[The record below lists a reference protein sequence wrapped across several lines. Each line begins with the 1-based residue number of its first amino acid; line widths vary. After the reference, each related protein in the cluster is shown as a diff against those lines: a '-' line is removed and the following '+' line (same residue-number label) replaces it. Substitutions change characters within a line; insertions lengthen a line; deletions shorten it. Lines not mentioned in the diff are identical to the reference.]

1 MNPIQMLFLFWFAEH
16 CLHWAVRKFGSLKKE
31 QYTNGENL
39 EVKATEKF
47 KKYFITK
54 PKNLLDNF
62 PVKESPDTW
71 KPPRRPPKIIEFDS
85 NSSQQKSVISL
96 IGNAIILYSIPSLNT
111 SFFEFYFVQIAT
123 KIDYGR

>member
-1 MNPIQMLFLFWFAEH
+1 MGFFLFAEH

-31 QYTNGENL
+31 QHTNGENL

-85 NSSQQKSVISL
+85 NSSQQKSLILL
-96 IGNAIILYSIPSLNT
+96 IGNAIILYVQYST
-111 SFFEFYFVQIAT
+111 SFCEFYFVQIAT
-123 KIDYGR
+123 KINYGR

>member
-1 MNPIQMLFLFWFAEH
+1 M
-16 CLHWAVRKFGSLKKE
+16 RKFGSLKKV

-85 NSSQQKSVISL
+85 NSSQQMSVISQ
-96 IGNAIILYSIPSLNT
+96 IGNAIISYSIQNFDNPLFLKNC
-111 SFFEFYFVQIAT
+111 T
-123 KIDYGR
+123 KGFKQHV